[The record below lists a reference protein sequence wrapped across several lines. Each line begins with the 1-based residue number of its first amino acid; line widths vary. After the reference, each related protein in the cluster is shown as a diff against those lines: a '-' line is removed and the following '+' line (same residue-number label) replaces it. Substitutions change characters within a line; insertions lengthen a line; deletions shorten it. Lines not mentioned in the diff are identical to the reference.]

1 MKRILIIKLR
11 TLAKLIL
18 RRYQPTVIGVTGSIG
33 KTSAKEAIFFVLKNK
48 FKARLSP
55 KNYNSE
61 IGLPL
66 SIIGSQTAGRNF
78 FGWLIIFLKALKILI
93 IKDKNYPE
101 VLVLEMGVDHPGD
114 MEYLTDIAP
123 PMVGVVTAVSY
134 SHLEYFGSVANIKKE
149 KQVLIEKVDNQ
160 GLSVLNYD
168 NVLVRE
174 MTEVSKAR
182 VLTYGLKEGAELLA
196 QDITFNFTRGSYD
209 LAGVN
214 FKLNNQGAIVP
225 VFMKYVMTESAL
237 YAALAAAAVGLHFKM
252 NLVDIAKIL
261 GDFSLPPGRMN
272 ILPGIKY
279 TFIIDDTYNS
289 SPEAAISALDIL
301 GRIKVEEGASKYA
314 VLGDMLELGSYT
326 EEGHL
331 AVGKKAAASN
341 LQCLIAVGER
351 ARFIMKGASQAG
363 MDDGSLFY
371 FDKTEEAARFIQN
384 RLKAGD
390 ISLVKGSQGMRMEK
404 IVKEIMAEPEKASEL
419 LVRQGDDW
427 SDR

>member
-1 MKRILIIKLR
+1 MKRVLIIKLR

-18 RRYQPTVIGVTGSIG
+18 LRYKPIIIGITGSMG
-33 KTSAKEAIFFVLKNK
+33 KTSAKEAVYYVLKDK
-48 FKARLSP
+48 LKVRMSP

-66 SIIGSQTAGRNF
+66 SIIGAQTAGRNL
-78 FGWLIIFLKALKILI
+78 FGWFFVSLKALKILI
-93 IKDKNYPE
+93 FKDKNYPE

-114 MEYLTDIAP
+114 MEYLTKIAP
-123 PMVGVVTAVSY
+123 PLVGVVTAVSY
-134 SHLEYFGSVANIKKE
+134 SHLEFFGSVANIKKE
-149 KQVLIEKVDNQ
+149 KQVLIENVDNQ

-168 NVLVRE
+168 NLLVRE
-174 MTEVSKAR
+174 MAEVSKAR
-182 VLTYGLKEGAELLA
+182 VLTYGLSEGADLRA
-196 QDITFNFTRGSYD
+196 QDITFNFARGNYD

-225 VFMKYVMTESAL
+225 VFMKHVMTENAL

-252 NLVDIAKIL
+252 NLVDIARIL
-261 GDFSLPPGRMN
+261 GEFSLPPGRMN
-272 ILPGIKY
+272 ILPGIKH

-289 SPEAAISALDIL
+289 SPAAAISALDIL

-314 VLGDMLELGSYT
+314 ILGDMLELGSYT

-331 AVGKKAAASN
+331 EVGRKAATSN

-351 ARFIMKGASQAG
+351 ARFIMKGASEAG
-363 MDDGSLFY
+363 LDDSCLFY
-371 FDKTEEAARFIQN
+371 FDKPEEAGRFIQN

-404 IVKEIMAEPEKASEL
+404 IVKEIMAEPDKAGEL
-419 LVRQGDDW
+419 LVRQGAEW
-427 SDR
+427 LE